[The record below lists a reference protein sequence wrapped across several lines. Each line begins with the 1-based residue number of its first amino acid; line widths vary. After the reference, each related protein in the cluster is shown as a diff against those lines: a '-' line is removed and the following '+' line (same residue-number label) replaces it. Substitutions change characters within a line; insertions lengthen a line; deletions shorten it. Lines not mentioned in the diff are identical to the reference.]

1 MSAQRHRPKPWKCD
15 DPLIGFAALW
25 RNEATTL
32 NSPSCSWLCLY
43 IDTAHSP
50 SIEAK
55 SSSYI
60 HFTPHL
66 RFFVVTR
73 SGPPNPPSEMASLDA
88 LPNELL
94 DLISSRLSP
103 DDLLQLSTTCKVL
116 YAYAQPLAYRNVT
129 LTWIQR
135 EEAPRSPK
143 LHALLRTLIEKPNL
157 ARAIKRLGFEAEGC
171 MYFVVDGFGE
181 YDSETDQHFED
192 NGPLKLEIPGSD
204 EKPSNEEIALLR
216 RAIASQ
222 GLSEHESWTDEA
234 VRSQEFYASM
244 AMIVAQ
250 CVKLES
256 LDVSVAFCMQNE
268 WFDEMVQIGRTSPGG
283 SSAWLENLR
292 HIRLSCNTG
301 GYEWTPRCMALQTA
315 ALQPFYLPKLE
326 TLELDQ
332 FHYPG
337 QDGFE
342 EDADFRAKFWPA
354 SLSPPDVT
362 LNLTTLRLIRTSASP
377 RTLRELLG
385 RTPNLRTLQFDA
397 FESFDNQL
405 FNLSHFKSALDLV
418 KETLTSL
425 SVRFQYYNDEDNDP
439 SGEYGVAFGRLGS
452 FRDYLA
458 LEHLEVSLHTLF
470 GSEAGTNDRHLA
482 LAHMLP
488 PTLQSLTITDDLWFY
503 AEFQGEFV
511 DFDAMAM
518 FRWYLMGQIADDA
531 TQYPQR
537 NVIELMRWT
546 QELPQGEWRTATPQ
560 LKKCVYDL
568 RKRGYLSRE
577 YWNKGK
583 ARKQFRT
590 MCKDQGLE
598 GEVLWDKIQY
608 WG

>member
-1 MSAQRHRPKPWKCD
+1 
-15 DPLIGFAALW
+15 
-25 RNEATTL
+25 
-32 NSPSCSWLCLY
+32 
-43 IDTAHSP
+43 
-50 SIEAK
+50 
-55 SSSYI
+55 
-60 HFTPHL
+60 
-66 RFFVVTR
+66 
-73 SGPPNPPSEMASLDA
+73 MASLVA
-88 LPNELL
+88 LQNELL
-94 DLISSRLSP
+94 DLISSRLSSS
-103 DDLLQLSTTCKVL
+103 DLLQLSTTCKVL
-116 YAYAQPLAYRNVT
+116 YAYAQPLAYRDVT
-129 LTWIQR
+129 LTWIQH
-135 EEAPRSPK
+135 EQVPRSPK
-143 LHALLRTLIEKPNL
+143 LHTLLRTLIENPNH

-192 NGPLKLEIPGSD
+192 RGPLTLDIPGSD
-204 EKPSNEEIALLR
+204 KKPSDEENALLR

-256 LDVSVAFCMQNE
+256 LDLSVAFCIQNE
-268 WFDEMVQIGRTSPGG
+268 WFDEMIQIGRAGPGG
-283 SSAWLENLR
+283 PAAWLENLR

-326 TLELDQ
+326 TLELEQ

-342 EDADFRAKFWPA
+342 EDADFTVAFWPA

-397 FESFDNQL
+397 FEHSYNQL
-405 FNLSHFKSALDLV
+405 FNLSDFKSALDLV

-439 SGEYGVAFGRLGS
+439 SGEYGVAFGCLGS
-452 FRDYLA
+452 FHDYLA
-458 LEHLEVSLHTLF
+458 LKHLEVSLHTLF
-470 GSEAGTNDRHLA
+470 GSESSMSDRHPA
-482 LAHMLP
+482 LANMLP
-488 PTLQSLTITDDLWFY
+488 PNLQSLTITDDLWFY
-503 AEFQGEFV
+503 AEFQEDFV
-511 DFDAMAM
+511 DFDAMAI
-518 FRWYLMGQIADDA
+518 FRRYLMGQVPDDV
-531 TQYPQR
+531 TDYPRR
-537 NVIELMRWT
+537 NVIELTRWT
-546 QELPQGEWRTATPQ
+546 QELPQGEWRTVTPL

-577 YWNKGK
+577 FWNKGK
-583 ARKQFRT
+583 ARKQFRM

-598 GEVLWDKIQY
+598 GEVLWEKIQY
-608 WG
+608 YG